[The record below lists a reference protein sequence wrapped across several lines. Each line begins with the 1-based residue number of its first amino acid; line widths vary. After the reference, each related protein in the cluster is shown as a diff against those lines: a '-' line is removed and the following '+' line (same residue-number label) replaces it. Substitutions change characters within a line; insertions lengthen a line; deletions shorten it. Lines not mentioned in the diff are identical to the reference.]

1 MTVLKNCFLDL
12 NEVETLNIKI
22 SPTSEKCNFF
32 SLNFE
37 FYIKRSFIFK
47 NKNFSG
53 GEKPLFE
60 ELHSILVD
68 NRNVIETDSKKGC
81 VFKYWERR
89 ASCDLR
95 MKVFIIILSM
105 TLLLNYSNFIDLR
118 ISTIMS
124 LKFILMYFTNYSL
137 RVLFLQWKRS
147 GLVLGNVY

>member
-95 MKVFIIILSM
+95 MKVFIIILSNIIYDFI
-105 TLLLNYSNFIDLR
+105 TKLLKLYR
-118 ISTIMS
+118 
-124 LKFILMYFTNYSL
+124 FTNIDYNVIKIYL
-137 RVLFLQWKRS
+137 DVL
-147 GLVLGNVY
+147 Y